1 MDASQPNPAKRRV
14 HDPRRGA
21 FNIPYG
27 YWILIC
33 IVYIISPF
41 DFIPDFLP
49 LVGWT
54 DDTGVLGFAIYNVV
68 KWYRARRMAPIGAP
82 REHDVV

>member
-1 MDASQPNPAKRRV
+1 MDASQPNPARRRV
-14 HDPRRGA
+14 RGRNRGA

-33 IVYIISPF
+33 LVYIVSPF

-68 KWYRARRMAPIGAP
+68 QWYRARRSAAVDAP
-82 REHDVV
+82 RDQDVI